1 VSGLEQVL
9 LPGKAVVMAP
19 AQEATVPV
27 RVGVVPPTASAFTV
41 RTDSVP
47 QVEALLEPGAAMVLV
62 PGPEGAGD
70 EAGWLRSCG
79 KTQLAVSLAE
89 ALWQSREIDLLAWVT
104 VSDRASALSGYAEAA
119 ACLGLDDGGDA
130 ESVAARFTGWL
141 AGTARRWVLVLDR

>member
-1 VSGLEQVL
+1 
-9 LPGKAVVMAP
+9 MAP
-19 AQEATVPV
+19 RMTPAGARAAEGIPGRGIKGPV
-27 RVGVVPPTASAFTV
+27 RAGAVPPPAAAFTV

-62 PGPEGAGD
+62 PGPESAGD

-89 ALWQSREIDLLAWVT
+89 TLWQSREIDLLAWVT

-119 ACLGLDDGGDA
+119 ARLGLDDDGDA
-130 ESVAARFTGWL
+130 ESVAARFAGWCS
-141 AGTARRWVLVLDR
+141 TALRIPMLG